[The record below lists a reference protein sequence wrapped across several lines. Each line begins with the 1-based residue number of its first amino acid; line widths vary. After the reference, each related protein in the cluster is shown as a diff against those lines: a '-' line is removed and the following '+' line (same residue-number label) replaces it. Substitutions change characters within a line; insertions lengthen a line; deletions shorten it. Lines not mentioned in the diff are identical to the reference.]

1 MARKRDHVQS
11 FASREGVMVS
21 FTVWADGQGA
31 ELLFEAPLQPTRSLS
46 LSPADIG
53 AFADMLEGM
62 KEAVMR
68 QYITA
73 ERASLERS
81 LRTQITGGE

>member
-1 MARKRDHVQS
+1 MPKKRDHVES

-21 FTVWADGQGA
+21 YAVWTDGQGA
-31 ELLFEAPLQPTRSLS
+31 ELVFEAPMQPARSLS

-53 AFADMLEGM
+53 AFVDLFEGM

-68 QYITA
+68 QFITA
-73 ERASLERS
+73 ERASLEAS
-81 LRTQITGGE
+81 LRAQIGGGE